1 LFVFNYSFV
10 IITDKEKAGNLVN
23 EALLMMDFKHEN
35 VMTLYGFTLKDDKP
49 YLLLPWMEN
58 GDILTFIRKKEVWF
72 N

>member
-1 LFVFNYSFV
+1 VS
-10 IITDKEKAGNLVN
+10 

-35 VMTLYGFTLKDDKP
+35 VMALYGFTLNGDMP

-58 GDILTFIRKKEVWF
+58 GDMLTYIKKKKEVWT